1 MLEPIPRAPSLRRP
15 TAGGRGQVL
24 VIFAVGLFAII
35 GFTALIIDGGNLWAQ
50 QRDTQNASDAAAEA
64 GAIVMARRL
73 AGAPTPAGGWD
84 AAVESEVDRF
94 IAANEIE
101 LAGAYYTDIC
111 GIPLRPDGT
120 AALTPDGSQD
130 LAAAAEVGGG
140 IPTSAAT
147 TPDCPNRVPGPPA
160 GVLVL
165 GTKTVETYLA
175 RAVGVPTFTP
185 VTQATA
191 VAGWLSSYTAETL
204 FPVTFPVNI
213 VSCDQRNR
221 PVNTGIGWDKYT
233 VYRVPLCQ
241 NGPGNVGW
249 IDWDPPHGGIPDVI
263 DSIYDPDNPPIRL
276 PSWHFVAQTGNVNSA
291 PLENALNDF
300 AGQVVMI
307 PLFDL
312 TCDATPD
319 NDEPA
324 VSTPSLYGCPAGHL
338 GGNGQQQWY
347 RFPAF
352 AAFELCD
359 PSLAYCGG
367 LTGAYL
373 TGNNRD
379 ECDDGNGATSCLV
392 GRFVDI
398 ITTGTV
404 EAGGGGGS
412 SPTKIV
418 GIQLVR

>member
-1 MLEPIPRAPSLRRP
+1 MPQSNHRSRSIERP
-15 TAGGRGQVL
+15 ASGARGQVL
-24 VIFAVGLFAII
+24 VIFVGGLLAII
-35 GFTALIIDGGNLWAQ
+35 ALAAVVIDLGNLWAQ

-64 GAIVMARRL
+64 GAIIMAQRL
-73 AGAPTPAGGWD
+73 AGAPVPTGGWD
-84 AAVESEVDRF
+84 AAVKDEVDKF
-94 IAANEIE
+94 ITANEIE

-111 GIPLRPDGT
+111 GIPLKPDGT
-120 AALTPDGSQD
+120 AALTADGTQNF
-130 LAAAAEVGGG
+130 AVAAEVGGG
-140 IPTSAAT
+140 IPTSSAT
-147 TPDCPNRVPGPPA
+147 MPDCPNSVVGPPA
-160 GVLVL
+160 GVIVV
-165 GTKTVETYLA
+165 GRKTVDTYLA
-175 RAVGVPTFTP
+175 RAIGVPTLTP

-191 VAGWLSSYTAETL
+191 VAGWLSSYEIQTL

-213 VSCDQRNR
+213 VTCDQQNR
-221 PVNTGIGWDKYT
+221 PVNTGVPWDDYT

-249 IDWDPPHGGIPDVI
+249 IDWDPPNGGIPDVI
-263 DSIYDPDNPPIRL
+263 DSIYSPDNPPVRL
-276 PSWHFVAQTGNVNSA
+276 PSWQFVTQTGNVNSA

-312 TCDATPD
+312 TCDATPN
-319 NDEPA
+319 NDEPY
-324 VSTPSLYGCPAGHL
+324 VSTPTLYGCPAGSL

-359 PSLAYCGG
+359 PSLGYCGG

-373 TGNNRD
+373 TGNDRAV
-379 ECDDGNGATSCLV
+379 CDTGNGATSCLV
-392 GRFVDI
+392 GRFVDF

-412 SPTKIV
+412 SPTKVV
-418 GIQLVR
+418 GVQLIR